1 MQREHCW
8 RPSNSRMFLAPLVI
22 LPGFAGLLCLLL
34 LLVFTPVAAKD
45 TSNGPQAL
53 GSISGVVMAPAGQSL
68 AGIVVSLLNTF
79 GTSPRY
85 QITTTTTGR
94 FHFPALLPGVY
105 RLQAE
110 DRAGLFATHY
120 FTATNDFDRATD
132 IIVNGGPV
140 TDLQFVLQPAGRIT
154 GKVTIAGAVPQV
166 SPNVTNYLF
175 FYGQDSNK
183 VLGSTP
189 IISETGVYT
198 IPALLPAVYRICA
211 TIYLPINSRFISAC
225 YGGSDLQHAARLT
238 VTGDVTLTNIDFDVE
253 QAQFEGAISGQV
265 TLKGI
270 PLANVRVDLQGG
282 DLGLNVYTMTNQ
294 GGYYIFRGL
303 PSGLYGALFS
313 DPANRYPRLWH
324 DSRPAVPE
332 LPALSHQQPIS
343 LQSGQVLSNLDIAML
358 EYGSIQ
364 GKVYRYSSLLQAGEQ
379 ITVLLNYLSTDSIF
393 STFAVARYPKVD
405 AQGRY
410 TITRLFPGVYT
421 VAFPHCQ
428 AYSNNGIVC
437 FNRYYGEDDN
447 SASGTGTPIKVD
459 SGGVVT
465 GIDSIIGR
473 DPILYLP
480 LIQSAEK

>member
-1 MQREHCW
+1 MQSEPSR
-8 RPSNSRMFLAPLVI
+8 RPSHSYMFLPPLVI
-22 LPGFAGLLCLLL
+22 LPSFAGLLCLLL
-34 LLVFTPVAAKD
+34 LLLFTPAAAKD
-45 TSNGPQAL
+45 TPNGPEAL
-53 GSISGVVMAPAGQSL
+53 GSIAGVVTAPGDQPL

-79 GTSPRY
+79 GASPRY
-85 QITTTTTGR
+85 QLTTTTTGR

-110 DRAGLFATHY
+110 DQTGLFATQY
-120 FTATNDFDRATD
+120 FTATNDFDHATD
-132 IIVNGGPV
+132 IVVNGGPV
-140 TDLQFVLQPAGRIT
+140 TNLKFLLQPAGRII
-154 GKVTIAGAVPQV
+154 GKITLAGAVPQV
-166 SPNVTNYLF
+166 SPNVTNYLS

-198 IPALLPAVYRICA
+198 IAALLPAVYRICA
-211 TIYLPINSRFISAC
+211 TIYLPVNSRYISAC
-225 YGGSDLQHAARLT
+225 YGGSDFQRAASVT
-238 VTGDVTLTNIDFDVE
+238 VTGGVTLTNIDFDIE
-253 QAQFEGAISGQV
+253 QAQFEGAINGKV

-270 PLANVRVDLQGG
+270 PLGNIRVDLQGG
-282 DLGLNVYTMTNQ
+282 DFGINVYTMTNQ
-294 GGYYIFRGL
+294 GGYYSFRGL

-324 DSRPAVPE
+324 DSRPAGPE

-379 ITVLLNYLSTDSIF
+379 ITVLLNYLSTDS
-393 STFAVARYPKVD
+393 TFTVARYPRVD

-421 VAFPHCQ
+421 IAFPHCQ
-428 AYSNNGIVC
+428 AYPNMTVC

-447 SASGTGTPIKVD
+447 STNSAGTPVKVD
-459 SGGVVT
+459 SGGLVT

-480 LIQSAEK
+480 LIQAAEK